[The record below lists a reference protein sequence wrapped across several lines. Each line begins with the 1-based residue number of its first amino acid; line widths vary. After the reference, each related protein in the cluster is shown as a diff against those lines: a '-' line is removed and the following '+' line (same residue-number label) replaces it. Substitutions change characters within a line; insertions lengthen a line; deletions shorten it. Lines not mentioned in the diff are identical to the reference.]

1 MKILE
6 GPLLSQLTTLRLGG
20 TAIAE
25 IRLECADD
33 YGALPDVIRR
43 FGGIPHALGGGSNL
57 LVRDGDLPFL
67 LLRPGRQADGSE
79 PQRTG
84 EDQEAAFVRAD
95 AGIPLPRLVSWCAR
109 MGLSGLEGLAGVPG
123 HLGGAI
129 AMNAGAYG
137 CSTAP
142 LVTRLA
148 AYTPEQGL
156 RILGPS
162 AWECSYRHFSFLEPC
177 SWSLIAWAELR
188 LVKSTPDAVRSA
200 IHANLTQKKQSQPIT
215 ENTAGCIFKN
225 PEQNS
230 AGRLLD
236 AAGVK
241 DLRKGAFH
249 FSRKHANFLV
259 HDTGCGVLGTFEDAI
274 SLIQAAQERVHGLF
288 GIELEREV
296 IVWA

>member
-1 MKILE
+1 MRIAE
-6 GPLLSQLTTLRLGG
+6 RPRLSQLTTLRLGG

-25 IRLECADD
+25 IRLECEDD
-33 YGALPDVIRR
+33 YRSLPDITKR
-43 FGGIPHALGGGSNL
+43 FVGTPLPLGGGSNL

-67 LLRPGRQADGSE
+67 LLRPGMQADGSDPMLAE
-79 PQRTG
+79 EDG
-84 EDQEAAFVRAD
+84 ESAYVHAD

-142 LVTRLA
+142 LVTRLSV
-148 AYTPEQGL
+148 YTPEQGL
-156 RILGPS
+156 RILGSS
-162 AWECSYRHFSFLEPC
+162 AWEYSYRHFSLLAPC
-177 SWSLIAWAELR
+177 SWSLIARAELR

-200 IHANLTQKKQSQPIT
+200 IHANLAQKTQSQPIT
-215 ENTAGCIFKN
+215 EHTAGCVFKN
-225 PEQNS
+225 PDQNS

-241 DLRKGAFH
+241 GMRKGAFH
-249 FSRKHANFLV
+249 FSQKHANFLV
-259 HDTGCGVLGTFEDAI
+259 HDTTCGIPGTFDDAI
-274 SLIQAAQERVHGLF
+274 SLIQSAQERVQSLF
-288 GIELEREV
+288 GIELKREV
-296 IVWA
+296 IVWG

>member
-1 MKILE
+1 MKIAE
-6 GPLLSQLTTLRLGG
+6 RPRLSHLTTLRLGG

-25 IRLECADD
+25 IRLECEDD
-33 YGALPDVIRR
+33 YRALPDITKR
-43 FGGIPHALGGGSNL
+43 FGGTPLPLGGGSNL

-67 LLRPGRQADGSE
+67 LLRPGMQADGNNPMLAE
-79 PQRTG
+79 
-84 EDQEAAFVRAD
+84 EDGEAAYVHAD

-142 LVTRLA
+142 LVTRLSV
-148 AYTPEQGL
+148 YTPEQGL
-156 RILGPS
+156 RILGSS
-162 AWECSYRHFSFLEPC
+162 AWECSYRHFSLLDPC
-177 SWSLIAWAELR
+177 SWSLIARAELR

-200 IHANLTQKKQSQPIT
+200 IHANLAQKTQSQPIT
-215 ENTAGCIFKN
+215 EHTAGCVFKN
-225 PEQNS
+225 PDQNS

-241 DLRKGAFH
+241 GMRKGAFH
-249 FSRKHANFLV
+249 FSQKHANFLV
-259 HDTGCGVLGTFEDAI
+259 HDTTCGIPGTFDDAI
-274 SLIQAAQERVHGLF
+274 SLIQSAQERVQSLF
-288 GIELEREV
+288 GIELKREV
-296 IVWA
+296 IVWR